1 MNKTSSKIINA
12 WCLYDWANSVYLLVI
27 TSTIFPVYF
36 NGVSKAAF
44 NSDRIVFFGH
54 EIINTV
60 LYSYS
65 ISISFLIVAALS
77 PLLSGIADSSGR
89 KKYFLK
95 FFTYLGSFSSALLFA
110 FDGHNIEFGII
121 CSVLASIGYS
131 GSLVFYNAYLPE
143 ITSAKNYD
151 AVSARGYS
159 FGYIG
164 SVLLLIVSLL
174 CIENFEILGFSSELQ
189 AVKLS
194 FLLVGIWW
202 FGFAQISFYYL
213 PKDNYKESE
222 LAKTISKG
230 YQEIA
235 KVWNQLK
242 ELKVMKYYLA
252 SFFFYSAGV
261 QTVMFLAAT
270 FGDKELKMESSKL
283 IATVLVIQLVAI
295 LGAYVFAWISKKYN
309 NKASIMSM
317 LIIWIGVCVYA
328 YLLHTENQF
337 YLLASIVGLIM
348 GGIQS
353 MSRSTFSK
361 LIPVGSVDN
370 TSFFSFYDVTEKLSI
385 VIGTFSY
392 GLIEQLTGSMRNST
406 LVLGSFFIVGIG
418 LLMLSG
424 LDAKKTSDC
433 LPVN

>member
-36 NGVSKAAF
+36 NGVSQAAF
-44 NSDRIVFFGH
+44 NSDEIVFFGY

-143 ITSAKNYD
+143 ITSAENYD

-174 CIENFEILGFSSELQ
+174 FIENFETLGFSSELQ

-202 FGFAQISFYYL
+202 FGFAQVSFYYL
-213 PKDNYKESE
+213 PKDQYKASE
-222 LAKTISKG
+222 LTKTISKG

-295 LGAYVFAWISKKYN
+295 LGAYVFAWVSKKYS
-309 NKASIMSM
+309 NKTSIMSM

-361 LIPVGSVDN
+361 LIPAGSADN

-385 VIGTFSY
+385 VLGTFSY

-406 LVLGSFFIVGIG
+406 LVLGGFFIMGIV
-418 LLMLSG
+418 LLLLSG
-424 LDAKKTSDC
+424 LDAKKK
-433 LPVN
+433 

>member
-36 NGVSKAAF
+36 NGVSQAAF
-44 NSDRIVFFGH
+44 NSDIVVFFGY

-95 FFTYLGSFSSALLFA
+95 FFTYLGSLSSVLLFA

-131 GSLVFYNAYLPE
+131 GSLVFYNAYLPD
-143 ITSAKNYD
+143 ITSAENYD
-151 AVSARGYS
+151 SISARGYS

-164 SVLLLIVSLL
+164 SVLLLVVSLL
-174 CIENFEILGFSSELQ
+174 LIENFETLGFSSELQ

-194 FLLVGIWW
+194 FLLVGVWW
-202 FGFAQISFYYL
+202 FGFAQVSFYYL
-213 PKDNYKESE
+213 PKDQYKVYE
-222 LAKTISKG
+222 LTKTISKG

-242 ELKVMKYYLA
+242 ELKVMKYYLV

-295 LGAYVFAWISKKYN
+295 LGAYAFAWISKKYS
-309 NKASIMSM
+309 NKTSIMSM

-328 YLLHTENQF
+328 YLLQTENQF
-337 YLLASIVGLIM
+337 YLLASIVGFIM

-361 LIPVGSVDN
+361 LIPAGSVDN

-385 VIGTFSY
+385 VMGTFSY

-406 LVLGSFFIVGIG
+406 LVLGGFFIVGIG
-418 LLMLSG
+418 LLFLSG
-424 LDAKKTSDC
+424 LDAKKKSC
-433 LPVN
+433 EVK

>member
-1 MNKTSSKIINA
+1 MNKTTSKIINA

-44 NSDRIVFFGH
+44 NSDKIVFFGY

-89 KKYFLK
+89 KKFFLK
-95 FFTYLGSFSSALLFA
+95 FFTYLGSISSALLFA

-143 ITSAKNYD
+143 ITSSENYD
-151 AVSARGYS
+151 TVSARGYS

-174 CIENFEILGFSSELQ
+174 FIDNFETLGFSSELQ

-202 FGFAQISFYYL
+202 FGFAQVSFHYL
-213 PKDNYKESE
+213 PKDQYKASE
-222 LAKTISKG
+222 LTKTISRG

-235 KVWNQLK
+235 KVWN
-242 ELKVMKYYLA
+242 ELKGLRVMKYYLA

-295 LGAYVFAWISKKYN
+295 LGAYVFAWISKRYS
-309 NKASIMSM
+309 NKTSIMSM

-328 YLLHTENQF
+328 YLLQTENQF
-337 YLLASIVGLIM
+337 YLLASVVGLIM

-361 LIPVGSVDN
+361 LIPSGSVDN

-385 VIGTFSY
+385 VMGTFSY

-406 LVLGSFFIVGIG
+406 LVLGGFFMIGIV
-418 LLMLSG
+418 LLLLSG
-424 LDAKKTSDC
+424 LDSKKKYC
-433 LPVN
+433 

>member
-1 MNKTSSKIINA
+1 MNKTSSKVINA

-143 ITSAKNYD
+143 ITSAQNYD

-164 SVLLLIVSLL
+164 SVLLLIVSLM
-174 CIENFEILGFSSELQ
+174 CIENFDALGFSSELQ

-202 FGFAQISFYYL
+202 FGFAQISFNYL

-222 LAKTISKG
+222 LSKTISKG

-242 ELKVMKYYLA
+242 KLKVMKYYLA

-309 NKASIMSM
+309 NKTSIMSM

-406 LVLGSFFIVGIG
+406 LVLGGFFIVGIG
-418 LLMLSG
+418 LLLLSG
-424 LDAKKTSDC
+424 LDSKKS
-433 LPVN
+433 LVKS